1 MSAMAEHKMLNEVRR
16 MRAEGASP
24 RDIARTLGVRPSVVA
39 PLVRQAAAER
49 PVPVTSE
56 AEVVGCWVSPGWTSD
71 LLVVRREG
79 WDDVDLG
86 PDGPK
91 GIALVLVAR
100 AERHDGVSVCGYL
113 VDTFCLGVKNVIGPE
128 RMRRRGLPSFVRT
141 YFMAFPA
148 PAVPAPIDLAQ
159 HVVLGAV
166 SYAETLGFS
175 PHPEFERARCH
186 LGQLSEQ
193 CAISFGRNGHP
204 LYVAGLDDDPVTV
217 INTLNATLGAGRF
230 AVAA

>member
-1 MSAMAEHKMLNEVRR
+1 MIGMAEHELLNEVRR
-16 MRAEGASP
+16 MRAAGASP
-24 RDIARTLGVRPSVVA
+24 RDIARSLGVRPSVVA

-49 PVPVTSE
+49 PATSE
-56 AEVVGCWVSPGWTSD
+56 AEVVGCWVSPGWSSE
-71 LLVVRREG
+71 LLVAPREG

-91 GIALVLVAR
+91 GLALILVAR
-100 AERHDGVSVCGYL
+100 AELRDGVSICGYL
-113 VDTFCLGVKNVIGPE
+113 VDTFCLGVKNVIGPQ

-148 PAVPAPIDLAQ
+148 PAVPAPIELAR
-159 HVVLGAV
+159 HLVLGAV
-166 SYAETLGFS
+166 LYAETMGFS

-186 LGQLSEQ
+186 LGQLSEP
-193 CAISFGRNGHP
+193 CAIRFGRNGHP
-204 LYVAGLDDDPVTV
+204 LYVAGLDDDPVAV

>member
-1 MSAMAEHKMLNEVRR
+1 MSAMAEDELLKEVRR
-16 MRAEGASP
+16 LRATGASP

-56 AEVVGCWVSPGWTSD
+56 AEVVGCWVSPGWSSE

-79 WDDVDLG
+79 WDDTDLG

-100 AERHDGVSVCGYL
+100 AERRNGVSVCGYL

-128 RMRRRGLPSFVRT
+128 RMRRRDLPSFVRT

-148 PAVPAPIDLAQ
+148 SGVPAPIELAQ
-159 HVVLGAV
+159 HLVLGAV

-186 LGQLSEQ
+186 VGQLNES
-193 CAISFGRNGHP
+193 CAISFGRSGHP
-204 LYVAGLDDDPVTV
+204 LYVAGLDDDPVMV
-217 INTLNATLGAGRF
+217 INTLNAKLGAGGF